1 MIHLKHT
8 LELVPPMKAV
18 LETCESVLLKAY
30 FKVQVEFCYFL
41 YIPKVFTLLYDA
53 RALHFL
59 SQNDR
64 KTLVPFK

>member
-1 MIHLKHT
+1 
-8 LELVPPMKAV
+8 MKAV